1 MLKVESQ
8 GPVLHVTLDRP
19 DVRNAFNDELIAEL
33 SRVFFNLDS
42 SVRAVLLSGEGKVFS
57 AGGDL
62 NWMRKASSYTKEQ
75 NAEDALKLADLFEAI
90 ATCRALVVAKV
101 QGAAFGGGC
110 GLVCAAD
117 VAVCE
122 RETKFS
128 FSEVRLGLVP
138 ATISPY
144 VINKIGAGH
153 ARALFTTGEV
163 FEGEKALRIGL
174 VHECVGLAD
183 LHSTA
188 MAKIKDVLRN
198 GPESV
203 AVSKRLAQEA
213 TLDKVAAAE
222 LLAVARSREE
232 GKEGVAAFLDKRKA
246 NFVVEVE

>member
-1 MLKVESQ
+1 MLRVESN
-8 GPVLHVTLDRP
+8 GPLLLVTLDRP
-19 DVRNAFNDELIAEL
+19 EVRNAFNDELIAEL
-33 SRVFFNLDS
+33 TRVFLKLDP

-62 NWMRKASSYTKEQ
+62 NWMQAASGYTKEQ
-75 NAEDALKLADLFEAI
+75 NAQDALKLADLFEAI
-90 ATCRALVVAKV
+90 ATSPAVVIVKV

-144 VINKIGAGH
+144 VLNKIGSGH

-163 FEGEKALRIGL
+163 FDGEKALRMGL
-174 VHECVGLAD
+174 VHECVGLAE
-183 LHSTA
+183 LHGVA
-188 MAKIKDVLRN
+188 MAKVKDVLRN
-198 GPESV
+198 GPKSV
-203 AVSKRLAQEA
+203 AVSKRLA
-213 TLDKVAAAE
+213 LDEPLGKVAAAE
-222 LLAVARSREE
+222 LLAEARSGSE
-232 GKEGVAAFLDKRKA
+232 GREGVTAFLEKRKA
-246 NFVVEVE
+246 NFVVEI